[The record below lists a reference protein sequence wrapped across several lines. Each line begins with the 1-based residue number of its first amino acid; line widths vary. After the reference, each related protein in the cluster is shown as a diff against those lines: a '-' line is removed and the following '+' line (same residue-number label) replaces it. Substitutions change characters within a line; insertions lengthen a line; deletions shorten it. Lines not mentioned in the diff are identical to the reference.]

1 MNTTLKNIIGR
12 TYKPWLEKYLAKTRQ
27 YKYKGVKLNIAPE
40 VFHPGFF
47 FTTEI
52 LLQFIDRLDL
62 HQKKLLELG
71 CGSGLISIMA
81 AKKDAVVTATDIN
94 SIAVEFLIKNSS
106 QNKVSLKIIRSDLFQ
121 EIPPQ
126 LFDIIVI
133 NPPYYKKQPVTEKDH
148 AWFCGENGEYFSRMF
163 GTISNFIHADTMILM
178 VLSNGCDMEMIQSMA
193 IQNGFRLN
201 CVHSRRNMMEK
212 NSIFKIEN
220 QV

>member
-27 YKYKGVKLNIAPE
+27 YKYKGIKIEIPPE

-47 FTTEI
+47 FSTKL
-52 LLQFIDRLDL
+52 LLQFVERMDL
-62 HQKKLLELG
+62 HEKKLLELG

-81 AKKDAVVTATDIN
+81 AQKDAVVTATDIN
-94 SIAVEFLIKNSS
+94 SIAVEFLKKNSS
-106 QNKVSLKIIRSDLFQ
+106 YNKVSLKIIRSDLFQ

-163 GTISNFIHADTMILM
+163 GTISNFIHTDTMILM
-178 VLSNGCDMEMIQSMA
+178 VLSDGCDKEMIDGIA
-193 IQNGFRLN
+193 VLNGFMLN
-201 CVHSRRNMMEK
+201 CVHSRQNMLEK
-212 NSIFKIEN
+212 NFIFKIEQ